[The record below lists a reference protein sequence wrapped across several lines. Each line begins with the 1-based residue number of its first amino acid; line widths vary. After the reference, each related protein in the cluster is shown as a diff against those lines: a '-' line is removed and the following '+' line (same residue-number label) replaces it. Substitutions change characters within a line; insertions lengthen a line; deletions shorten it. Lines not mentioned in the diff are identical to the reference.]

1 MTDPILRHAG
11 SAGNAHGPSSYGNRQ
26 FMGVGNTRHCVRGDH
41 WVQIGGGWRRQ
52 GPLKLWTCPGCQKG
66 KK

>member
-1 MTDPILRHAG
+1 VTDIRCGTCRH
-11 SAGNAHGPSSYGNRQ
+11 YT
-26 FMGVGNTRHCVRGDH
+26 GVGNTRHCVRGDH

-52 GPLKLWTCPGCQKG
+52 WPLKLWTCPGCQKG